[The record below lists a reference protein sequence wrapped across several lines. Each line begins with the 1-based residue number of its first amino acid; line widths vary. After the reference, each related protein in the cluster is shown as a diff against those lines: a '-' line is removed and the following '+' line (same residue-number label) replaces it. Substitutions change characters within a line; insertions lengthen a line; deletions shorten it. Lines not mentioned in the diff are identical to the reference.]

1 LPFSRTRTA
10 ALVASNR
17 LITATYINAFNWH
30 LKKKCWIFYFLLLSF
45 HIFFNKLVVFFKSIW
60 FTSRQKFRIR

>member
-30 LKKKCWIFYFLLLSF
+30 
-45 HIFFNKLVVFFKSIW
+45 
-60 FTSRQKFRIR
+60 